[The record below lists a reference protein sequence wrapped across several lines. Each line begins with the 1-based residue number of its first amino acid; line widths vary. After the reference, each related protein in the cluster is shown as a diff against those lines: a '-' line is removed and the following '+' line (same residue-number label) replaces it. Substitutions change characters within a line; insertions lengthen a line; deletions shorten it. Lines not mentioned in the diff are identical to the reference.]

1 MKYILALILILL
13 TYKGTSQDT
22 NSVCMPYSV
31 AKRIAQDL
39 VVGDSAQELLIVTV
53 EELDLTKEKTK
64 LLDSTITILRG
75 KELNLREQV
84 RNEKMAKDSYITLYN
99 DLEGEYKRVYLQYKK
114 QKFINRIYKV
124 GFWTGLL
131 VGTVGYI
138 YIVKPF

>member
-1 MKYILALILILL
+1 
-13 TYKGTSQDT
+13 
-22 NSVCMPYSV
+22 MPYSV